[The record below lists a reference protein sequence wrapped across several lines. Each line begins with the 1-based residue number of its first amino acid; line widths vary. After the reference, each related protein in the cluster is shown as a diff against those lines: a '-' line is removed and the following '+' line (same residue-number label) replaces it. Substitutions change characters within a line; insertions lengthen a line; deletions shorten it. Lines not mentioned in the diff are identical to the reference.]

1 MCCCQQYFAS
11 HSHTLYFIFTN
22 FNSYLVI
29 THLVRLSSSKGQLRG
44 DIWLKITGNRGI
56 PISEWHTTVNH
67 TVFH

>member
-44 DIWLKITGNRGI
+44 DIWLKITGKRGI
-56 PISEWHTTVNH
+56 TIGQWHTRLNH